1 MFRKII
7 KQTWKCQEPSCLYV
21 FFFFWL
27 KLKCTALKIN
37 QRHLFIQRKK
47 HREREDAKQ
56 NRRSNL
62 NQRGKEEKGWYCLLY
77 MSPVY
82 QNYSNK
88 CHSLLSFHRR
98 NYNRNRN
105 KVEIVIRQLIN
116 IPLKYTILADISQ
129 CCRDQFNHWT
139 NMALRN

>member
-1 MFRKII
+1 MKMSRTIL
-7 KQTWKCQEPSCLYV
+7 PLRCLYV
-21 FFFFWL
+21 FSFFFFQI
-27 KLKCTALKIN
+27 KVHRFENKSTS
-37 QRHLFIQRKK
+37 FIYPEKETQ
-47 HREREDAKQ
+47 REDAKQ
-56 NRRSNL
+56 NLRSNL

-88 CHSLLSFHRR
+88 CYSLLSFHRR

-105 KVEIVIRQLIN
+105 KATATVI
-116 IPLKYTILADISQ
+116 KYTILADISQ
-129 CCRDQFNHWT
+129 RCRDQFNHWT